1 MNDFFASLPSAPAF
15 YLVGLPAIFLVAMSK
30 GAFGCYLL
38 PAGAAAKL
46 LFDALHGL
54 LA

>member
-1 MNDFFASLPSAPAF
+1 MSDFFASLPSDSAF

-30 GAFGCYLL
+30 GVFGCYLL
-38 PAGAAAKL
+38 LASAATKL
-46 LFDALHGL
+46 LFDALRGL